1 MGVILFSWQLS
12 AQLNPEK
19 IKLGVMAGYA
29 FYQQDDLKSVNRE
42 ILSQLPFE
50 SQIIDNF
57 DPVFF
62 FGGYAQYELFSHF
75 YIGPAYEYRYTGSRL
90 GTKDYSGIYSFD
102 QYVKAH
108 QIGLKFDYS
117 LVSLKKIVFNVQ
129 LNGGAG
135 FTDWKM
141 DSNLEIGEEV
151 QFRQYNNYN
160 CIPDCGREF
169 TDFIHE
175 IADTLFRS
183 KYFIMTDFEP
193 QIGHPLTQIG

>member
-62 FGGYAQYELFSHF
+62 FGCYAQYELFSHF

-90 GTKDYSGIYSFD
+90 GTKDYSGSANRTRRLRGTSSVAWHRTPSPI
-102 QYVKAH
+102 
-108 QIGLKFDYS
+108 
-117 LVSLKKIVFNVQ
+117 
-129 LNGGAG
+129 
-135 FTDWKM
+135 
-141 DSNLEIGEEV
+141 
-151 QFRQYNNYN
+151 FRHLL
-160 CIPDCGREF
+160 F
-169 TDFIHE
+169 L
-175 IADTLFRS
+175 IAS
-183 KYFIMTDFEP
+183 KV
-193 QIGHPLTQIG
+193 

>member
-62 FGGYAQYELFSHF
+62 FG
-75 YIGPAYEYRYTGSRL
+75 R
-90 GTKDYSGIYSFD
+90 KDD
-102 QYVKAH
+102 
-108 QIGLKFDYS
+108 
-117 LVSLKKIVFNVQ
+117 
-129 LNGGAG
+129 
-135 FTDWKM
+135 
-141 DSNLEIGEEV
+141 NLI
-151 QFRQYNNYN
+151 QFIQKLQ
-160 CIPDCGREF
+160 PG
-169 TDFIHE
+169 
-175 IADTLFRS
+175 
-183 KYFIMTDFEP
+183 
-193 QIGHPLTQIG
+193 